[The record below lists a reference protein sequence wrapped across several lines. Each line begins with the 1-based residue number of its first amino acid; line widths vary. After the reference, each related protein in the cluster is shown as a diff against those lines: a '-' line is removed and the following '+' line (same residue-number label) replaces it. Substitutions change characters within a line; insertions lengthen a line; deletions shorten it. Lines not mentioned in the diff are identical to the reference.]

1 MTHPHRRSSFQT
13 ILTTFMTLTLL
24 IEQLLNG
31 VGYGLMLFLLAAG
44 LTLVFGIMDV
54 MNLAHGSLFMGG
66 AYVAAH
72 VHTRTGSFTLAVVAA
87 VVVIAVLALF
97 LEALLVRRLY
107 GRDHLSQVLATFGL
121 ILVADDAV
129 KMIWGPSPIMAP
141 TPAMLAGP
149 IQLLPDLPYPA
160 YRLVIL
166 VAGVAVALALY
177 VLVNHTRIGMLV
189 RAGAS
194 NRPMAELMGV
204 RVGRVFSLL
213 FLLGAALAALAG
225 ALMGPLTAV
234 QIGMGEDILI
244 PSLVVLVIGGIGSI
258 RGAFVA
264 ALLVGLVDTMG
275 RAFIPMALRSV
286 LSPTLVSDLAPGL
299 ASVAVYALMAGVLAF
314 KPAGLFPARG

>member
-1 MTHPHRRSSFQT
+1 MTS
-13 ILTTFMTLTLL
+13 TLL

-31 VGYGLMLFLLAAG
+31 IGYGLMLFLLAAG

-72 VHTRTGSFTLAVVAA
+72 VHTRTGSFFAAVLVAVAA
-87 VVVIAVLALF
+87 VMVLALI

-121 ILVADDAV
+121 ILIADDAV

-141 TPAMLAGP
+141 TPAALSGP
-149 IQLLPDLPYPA
+149 LQLLPDLPYPS

-166 VAGVAVALALY
+166 VAGVLVALALALY
-177 VLVNHTRIGMLV
+177 LLVNHTRIGMLV

-194 NRPMAELMGV
+194 NRLMAELMGV

-213 FLLGAALAALAG
+213 FVLGAGLAALAG

-234 QIGMGEDILI
+234 QIGMGEEILI

-258 RGAFVA
+258 RGALVA
-264 ALLVGLVDTMG
+264 AMLVGLVDTLG
-275 RAFIPMALRSV
+275 RAFVPMALRTV
-286 LSPTLVSDLAPGL
+286 LSPTLVSDLGPAL
-299 ASVAVYALMAGVLAF
+299 AGVAVYALMAGVLAF